1 MYSLFF
7 NLQMSV
13 EDKKKLW
20 AMATF
25 YGGSFE
31 LNLTQRCTHLVTG
44 KPEGVSLLFYQMIL
58 LFFSFKLFFPSLIFT
73 SSILY
78 SLQY

>member
-1 MYSLFF
+1 
-7 NLQMSV
+7 MSV

-31 LNLTQRCTHLVTG
+31 LNLTQRCTHLVIG
-44 KPEGVSLLFYQMIL
+44 KPEGVSSLLHQMIIL
-58 LFFSFKLFFPSLIFT
+58 LS
-73 SSILY
+73 
-78 SLQY
+78 

>member
-1 MYSLFF
+1 
-7 NLQMSV
+7 MSV

-31 LNLTQRCTHLVTG
+31 LNLTQRCTHLVIG
-44 KPEGVSLLFYQMIL
+44 KPEGVS
-58 LFFSFKLFFPSLIFT
+58 SASSNDNSLVIN
-73 SSILY
+73 
-78 SLQY
+78 